1 MPIRRVLLADRQPLF
16 RSALKTLLAEH
27 LAASDIEEAHG
38 PEPLL
43 ELIGKGPAP
52 DLVLL
57 DPCTPGTPDAMV
69 WLERLLD
76 AHPDMAVLVITGQAT
91 PECVQKAR
99 ALGARGFIAKSASAD
114 VFARAIGSVL
124 AGGTAFTGWAAAPRS
139 QADVAID
146 VSALV
151 GSLSRQ
157 QFRVLRLL
165 GEGLLNKQ
173 IAYGLGIGET
183 TVKAHISAI
192 LKKLGASNRTQAAM
206 MVSRIA
212 LPEWS
217 RASARG
223 MTVEPA
229 VAHSRSI

>member
-1 MPIRRVLLADRQPLF
+1 MPIRRVVLADRQPLF
-16 RSALKTLLAEH
+16 RSALRQLLGETLGAIE
-27 LAASDIEEAHG
+27 IEEVHG

-43 ELIGKGPAP
+43 ELISNGKTT

-57 DPCTPGTPDAMV
+57 DPCAPGAPEPMI
-69 WLERLLD
+69 WLQRLLD
-76 AHPDMAVLVITGQAT
+76 VHPELPVLVVTAMAT
-91 PECVQKAR
+91 PECMRRAR
-99 ALGARGFIAKSASAD
+99 EIGARGFITKSSTAD
-114 VFARAIGSVL
+114 DFMCAISVVL
-124 AGGTAFTGWAAAPRS
+124 AGGTSFAKAAAARTQP
-139 QADVAID
+139 DTAID
-146 VSALV
+146 VSVLV

-212 LPEWS
+212 LPDWP
-217 RASARG
+217 RTGTHRL
-223 MTVEPA
+223 PA
-229 VAHSRSI
+229 ETTMVQGRSI

>member
-1 MPIRRVLLADRQPLF
+1 M
-16 RSALKTLLAEH
+16 
-27 LAASDIEEAHG
+27 
-38 PEPLL
+38 
-43 ELIGKGPAP
+43 P

-57 DPCTPGTPDAMV
+57 DPCAPGAPEPMT
-69 WLERLLD
+69 WLQRLLD
-76 AHPDMAVLVITGQAT
+76 AHPELPVLVATATAT
-91 PECVQKAR
+91 PECMRRAR
-99 ALGARGFIAKSASAD
+99 ELGARGFLTKSSTAED
-114 VFARAIGSVL
+114 FMRAISVVL
-124 AGGTAFTGWAAAPRS
+124 AGGTSFPKGAAARTQP
-139 QADVAID
+139 DVAID
-146 VSALV
+146 VTALV

-212 LPEWS
+212 LPEWP
-217 RASARG
+217 RTGAHRL
-223 MTVEPA
+223 PA
-229 VAHSRSI
+229 ETAAAHGRSI